1 MGSEQLNSDTEA
13 TLDFKQIQQDFS
25 QHIRTTDSKGSL
37 NDIEDRRLS
46 IYRELFFNNVESFI
60 AGAFPV
66 FKELFSEVDW
76 EILIRDF
83 FIKHECHSP
92 YFLEISEEFLGYL
105 ETTILDFLPD
115 FSYQLAHWE
124 WMELHA
130 DVYEASDTTCLL
142 DEESNLDDV
151 IVSISEAAWHV
162 AYEYPVHKISADN
175 ANPEKQTTFLAVYR
189 NADLEVG
196 FIEINPLS
204 YLLFE
209 ALKNN
214 QTQSTE
220 ALLSDLATQ
229 QGMEV
234 DAVVNGGRQIMA
246 QWIELGILCEVA

>member
-1 MGSEQLNSDTEA
+1 MDSEQLDSETEVD
-13 TLDFKQIQQDFS
+13 LDFKKIQQDFS
-25 QHIRTTDSKGSL
+25 QHIRTTASKKSL
-37 NDIEDRRLS
+37 NDIEDRRLN

-66 FKELFSEVDW
+66 FKELFDETDW
-76 EILIRDF
+76 EALIRDF
-83 FIKHECHSP
+83 FVKHECHSP

-105 ETTILDFLPD
+105 ETTTLDFLPV

-130 DVYEASDTTCLL
+130 DVYEASEAKYILS
-142 DEESNLDDV
+142 EESIDNL
-151 IVSISEAAWHV
+151 IVTTSDAAWHV
-162 AYEYPVHKISADN
+162 AYEYPVHKISVQN
-175 ANPEKQTTFLAVYR
+175 ANPDKQTTFLAVYR

-214 QTQSTE
+214 KSQNTD

-229 QGMEV
+229 QNMNV
-234 DAVVNGGRQIMA
+234 DTVITGGRQIMA
-246 QWIELGILCEVA
+246 QWIELGILCEAS